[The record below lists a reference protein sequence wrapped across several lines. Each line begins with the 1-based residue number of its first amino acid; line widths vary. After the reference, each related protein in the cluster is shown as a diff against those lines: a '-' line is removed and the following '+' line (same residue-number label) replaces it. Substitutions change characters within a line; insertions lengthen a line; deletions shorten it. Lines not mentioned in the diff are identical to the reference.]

1 MQFYNISFLADPP
14 RILPLLPST
23 EEWTEGEKR
32 ELACH
37 TAGRP
42 KPRVTWK
49 KDDQIL
55 KQERK
60 VAVTKLDFPSVT
72 WRDAGLY
79 VCLAENAGGRS
90 QKQVEITV
98 LCKFTFSEFY
108 GTSSSCTLNKLSP
121 CHTPSVLN

>member
-1 MQFYNISFLADPP
+1 M
-14 RILPLLPST
+14 LPQT

-42 KPRVTWK
+42 KPKVTWK
-49 KDDQIL
+49 KGDQIL

-72 WRDAGLY
+72 WRDAGSY

-98 LCKFTFSEFY
+98 LCKFTFLEFY
-108 GTSSSCTLNKLSP
+108 STSSTLNKLSP
-121 CHTPSVLN
+121 CHTPSLLN